1 MNQVPT
7 PIYKFTRTV
16 AIALLASLLGISC
29 RQTTHEQPQPS
40 GQPIRINAV
49 CVPSENAVLDND
61 TAFEDGDRAGLYV
74 VNRINGKM
82 ESMLPSGN
90 HIDNMR
96 FTYHGTWT
104 PSQPIYW
111 MDEQTKADFYLY
123 YPYSSEMDDPR
134 YWTVNVPT
142 DQSSEAAMLQADV
155 LVGRAFNVAPASQA
169 VELKARH
176 MMSRLTITLQASQ
189 GMTEEMLREAD
200 LKVLVNGLITEATV
214 NIATAIATASGT
226 ERHDIQACQ
235 TDALTFTVTAVPQT
249 VTEGAFITIV
259 VNGDRYTLR
268 RTVTLKQGTWHH
280 ATVKVGAANGNIGV
294 TIGGW
299 TIDNTDYGGTA
310 Q

>member
-82 ESMLPSGN
+82 ESLLPSGN

-142 DQSSEAAMLQADV
+142 DQSTEAAMLQADV

-189 GMTEEMLREAD
+189 GMTEEKLREAD

-235 TDALTFTVTAVPQT
+235 TDALTFTVTAVPQP

-268 RTVTLKQGTWHH
+268 RAVTLKQGTWHH

>member
-29 RQTTHEQPQPS
+29 RQTTHEQPRPS
-40 GQPIRINAV
+40 GQPICINTV

-61 TAFEDGDRAGLYV
+61 TAFEDGDMAGLYV

-82 ESMLPSGN
+82 QSLLPSGN
-90 HIDNMR
+90 YIDNMR

-111 MDEQTKADFYLY
+111 MDEQTEADFHLY
-123 YPYSSEMDDPR
+123 YPYSSEMDNPR

-142 DQSSEAAMLQADV
+142 DQSTEAAMLQADV
-155 LVGRAFNVAPASQA
+155 LVGHAYNVAPTSQA
-169 VELKARH
+169 VEIKARH

-189 GMTEEMLREAD
+189 GMTEEKLREAD
-200 LKVLVNGLITEATV
+200 LKVLVNGLITKATV
-214 NIATAIATASGT
+214 DIANALVRASGN
-226 ERHDIQACQ
+226 ERHDIRACR
-235 TDALTFTVTAVPQT
+235 TDTLTFTVTAVPQK
-249 VTEGAFITIV
+249 VAEGPLITIV

-268 RTVTLKQGTWHH
+268 RAVTLKQGTWHH

>member
-7 PIYKFTRTV
+7 PIYKFTCTV

-49 CVPSENAVLDND
+49 CVPNENAVLDND

-82 ESMLPSGN
+82 ESLLPSGN

-189 GMTEEMLREAD
+189 GMTEEKLREAD

-268 RTVTLKQGTWHH
+268 RAVTLKQGTWHH

>member
-29 RQTTHEQPQPS
+29 RQTTHEQPRPS
-40 GQPIRINAV
+40 GRPIRINTV

-61 TAFEDGDRAGLYV
+61 TAFEDGDMAGLYV

-82 ESMLPSGN
+82 QSLLPSGN

-96 FTYHGTWT
+96 FTYHSTWT

-111 MDEQTKADFYLY
+111 MDEQTEADFHLY
-123 YPYSSEMDDPR
+123 YPYSSEMDNPR

-142 DQSSEAAMLQADV
+142 DQSSEATMLQADV
-155 LVGRAFNVAPASQA
+155 LVGHAYNVAPTSQA

-189 GMTEEMLREAD
+189 GMTEEKLREAD
-200 LKVLVNGLITEATV
+200 LKVLVNGLITKATV
-214 NIATAIATASGT
+214 DIANALVRASGN

-235 TDALTFTVTAVPQT
+235 TDALTFTVTAVPQE
-249 VTEGAFITIV
+249 VTDGAFITIM

-268 RTVTLKQGTWHH
+268 RAVTLKQGTWHH

>member
-82 ESMLPSGN
+82 ESLLPSGN

-123 YPYSSEMDDPR
+123 YPYSSEMDNPR

-189 GMTEEMLREAD
+189 GMTEEKLREAD

-268 RTVTLKQGTWHH
+268 RAVTLKQGTWHH

>member
-40 GQPIRINAV
+40 GQPLRINAV
-49 CVPSENAVLDND
+49 CVPCENAVLDND

-82 ESMLPSGN
+82 ESLLPSGN

-142 DQSSEAAMLQADV
+142 DQSTEAAMLQADV

-189 GMTEEMLREAD
+189 GMTEEKLREAD

-268 RTVTLKQGTWHH
+268 RAVTLKQGTWHH

>member
-123 YPYSSEMDDPR
+123 YPYSSEMDNPR

-155 LVGRAFNVAPASQA
+155 LVGHAYNVAPTSQA

-189 GMTEEMLREAD
+189 GMTEEKLREAD

-268 RTVTLKQGTWHH
+268 RAVTLKQGTWHH

>member
-155 LVGRAFNVAPASQA
+155 LVGRMFNVAPASQA

-189 GMTEEMLREAD
+189 GMTEEKLREAD

-268 RTVTLKQGTWHH
+268 RAVTLKQGTWHH

>member
-29 RQTTHEQPQPS
+29 RQTTHEQPRPS
-40 GQPIRINAV
+40 GQPICINTV

-61 TAFEDGDRAGLYV
+61 TAFEDGDMAGLYV
-74 VNRINGKM
+74 VNRINGKIQ
-82 ESMLPSGN
+82 SLLPSGN

-96 FTYHGTWT
+96 FTYHSTWT

-111 MDEQTKADFYLY
+111 MDEQTEADFHLY
-123 YPYSSEMDDPR
+123 YPYSSEMDNPR

-142 DQSSEAAMLQADV
+142 DQSSEATMLQADV
-155 LVGRAFNVAPASQA
+155 LVGHAYNVAPTSQA
-169 VELKARH
+169 VEIKARH

-189 GMTEEMLREAD
+189 GMTEEKLREAD
-200 LKVLVNGLITEATV
+200 LKVLVNGLITKATV
-214 NIATAIATASGT
+214 DIANALVRASGN
-226 ERHDIQACQ
+226 ERHDIRACR
-235 TDALTFTVTAVPQT
+235 TDTLTFTVTAVPQK
-249 VTEGAFITIV
+249 VAEGPLITIV

-268 RTVTLKQGTWHH
+268 RAVTLKQGTWHH

>member
-29 RQTTHEQPQPS
+29 RQTIHEQPRPS
-40 GQPIRINAV
+40 GRPICINAV

-61 TAFEDGDRAGLYV
+61 MAFEDGDMAGLYV

-82 ESMLPSGN
+82 QSLLPSGN
-90 HIDNMR
+90 YIDNMR
-96 FTYHGTWT
+96 FTYHSTWT

-111 MDEQTKADFYLY
+111 MDEQTEADFHLY
-123 YPYSSEMDDPR
+123 YPYSSEMDNPR

-142 DQSSEAAMLQADV
+142 DQSSEAVMQQADV
-155 LVGRAFNVAPASQA
+155 LVGHAYNVAPTSQA
-169 VELKARH
+169 VEIKARH

-189 GMTEEMLREAD
+189 GMTEEKLREAD
-200 LKVLVNGLITEATV
+200 LKVLVNGLITKATV
-214 NIATAIATASGT
+214 DIANALVRASGN
-226 ERHDIQACQ
+226 ERHDIRACQ
-235 TDALTFTVTAVPQT
+235 TDTLTFTVTAVPQK
-249 VTEGAFITIV
+249 VAEGPLITIV

-268 RTVTLKQGTWHH
+268 RAVTLKQGTWHH

>member
-1 MNQVPT
+1 MNQAPT

-61 TAFEDGDRAGLYV
+61 TAFEDGDMAGLYV

-82 ESMLPSGN
+82 QSLLPSGN

-96 FTYHGTWT
+96 FTYHSTWT

-111 MDEQTKADFYLY
+111 MDEQTEADFHLY
-123 YPYSSEMDDPR
+123 YPYSSEMDNPR

-142 DQSSEAAMLQADV
+142 DQSSEATMLQADV
-155 LVGRAFNVAPASQA
+155 LVGHAYNVAPTSQA
-169 VELKARH
+169 VEIKARH
-176 MMSRLTITLQASQ
+176 IMSRLTITLQASQ
-189 GMTEEMLREAD
+189 GMTEEKLREAD
-200 LKVLVNGLITEATV
+200 LKVLVNGLITKATV
-214 NIATAIATASGT
+214 DIANALVRASGN
-226 ERHDIQACQ
+226 ERHDIRACQ
-235 TDALTFTVTAVPQT
+235 TDTLTFTVTAVPQK
-249 VTEGAFITIV
+249 VAEGPLITIV

-268 RTVTLKQGTWHH
+268 RAVTLKQGTWHH

>member
-7 PIYKFTRTV
+7 PIYKFTRTA
-16 AIALLASLLGISC
+16 AIALLASPLGISC
-29 RQTTHEQPQPS
+29 RQTTHEQPRPS
-40 GQPIRINAV
+40 GRPICINAV

-61 TAFEDGDRAGLYV
+61 TAFEDGDMAGLYV
-74 VNRINGKM
+74 VNRINGKIQ
-82 ESMLPSGN
+82 SLQPSGN
-90 HIDNMR
+90 YIDNMR
-96 FTYHGTWT
+96 FTYHSTWT

-111 MDEQTKADFYLY
+111 RDEQTEADFYLY
-123 YPYSSEMDDPR
+123 YPYSSKMDNPR

-142 DQSSEAAMLQADV
+142 DQSSEAVMQQADV
-155 LVGRAFNVAPASQA
+155 LVGHAYNVAPTSQA
-169 VELKARH
+169 VEIKARH

-189 GMTEEMLREAD
+189 GMTEEKLREAD
-200 LKVLVNGLITEATV
+200 LKVLVNGLITKATV
-214 NIATAIATASGT
+214 DIANALVRASGN
-226 ERHDIQACQ
+226 ERHDIRACQ
-235 TDALTFTVTAVPQT
+235 TDTLTFTVTAVPQK
-249 VTEGAFITIV
+249 VAEGPLITIV

-268 RTVTLKQGTWHH
+268 RAVTLKQGTWHH

>member
-29 RQTTHEQPQPS
+29 RQTTHEQPRPS
-40 GQPIRINAV
+40 GQPICINTV

-61 TAFEDGDRAGLYV
+61 TAFEDGDMAGLYV
-74 VNRINGKM
+74 VNRINGKIQ
-82 ESMLPSGN
+82 SLLPSGN
-90 HIDNMR
+90 YIDNMR
-96 FTYHGTWT
+96 FTYHSTWT

-111 MDEQTKADFYLY
+111 MDEQTEADFHLY
-123 YPYSSEMDDPR
+123 YPYSSEMDNPR

-155 LVGRAFNVAPASQA
+155 LVGHAYNVAPTSQA
-169 VELKARH
+169 VEIKARH
-176 MMSRLTITLQASQ
+176 IMSRLTITLQASQ
-189 GMTEEMLREAD
+189 GMTEEKLREAD
-200 LKVLVNGLITEATV
+200 LKVLVNGLITKATV
-214 NIATAIATASGT
+214 DIANALVRASGN
-226 ERHDIQACQ
+226 ERHDIRACR
-235 TDALTFTVTAVPQT
+235 TDTLTFTVTAVPQK
-249 VTEGAFITIV
+249 VAEGPLITIV

-268 RTVTLKQGTWHH
+268 RAVTLKQGTWHH

>member
-40 GQPIRINAV
+40 GQPIRINAL

-61 TAFEDGDRAGLYV
+61 TAFENGDRAGLYV

-82 ESMLPSGN
+82 ESLLPSGN

-189 GMTEEMLREAD
+189 GMTEEKLREAD
-200 LKVLVNGLITEATV
+200 LKVLVNSLITEATV

-268 RTVTLKQGTWHH
+268 RAVTLKQGTWHH

>member
-189 GMTEEMLREAD
+189 GMTEEKLREAD

-268 RTVTLKQGTWHH
+268 RAVTLKQGTWHH

>member
-49 CVPSENAVLDND
+49 CVPSENAVLNND

-189 GMTEEMLREAD
+189 GMTEEKLREAD

-268 RTVTLKQGTWHH
+268 RAVTLKQGTWHH

>member
-29 RQTTHEQPQPS
+29 RQTTHEQPRPS

-82 ESMLPSGN
+82 ESLLPSGN

-142 DQSSEAAMLQADV
+142 DQSTEVAMLQADV
-155 LVGRAFNVAPASQA
+155 LVGRAFNVAPACQA

-189 GMTEEMLREAD
+189 GMTEEKLREAD

-268 RTVTLKQGTWHH
+268 RAVTLKQGTWHH

>member
-7 PIYKFTRTV
+7 PIYKFTHTA

-29 RQTTHEQPQPS
+29 RQTTHEQPRPS
-40 GQPIRINAV
+40 GRPICINAV

-61 TAFEDGDRAGLYV
+61 TAFEDGDMAGLYV

-82 ESMLPSGN
+82 QSLLPSGN

-104 PSQPIYW
+104 PSQPIDW
-111 MDEQTKADFYLY
+111 MDEQTEADFYLY
-123 YPYSSEMDDPR
+123 YPYSSEMDNPR

-142 DQSSEAAMLQADV
+142 DQSTEAVMQQADV
-155 LVGRAFNVAPASQA
+155 LVGHAYNVAPTSQA
-169 VELKARH
+169 VEIKARH

-189 GMTEEMLREAD
+189 GMTEEKLREAD
-200 LKVLVNGLITEATV
+200 LKVLVNGLITKATV
-214 NIATAIATASGT
+214 DIANALVRASGN
-226 ERHDIQACQ
+226 ERHDIRACQ
-235 TDALTFTVTAVPQT
+235 TDTLTFTVTAVPQK
-249 VTEGAFITIV
+249 VAEGPLITIV

-268 RTVTLKQGTWHH
+268 RAVTLKQGTWHH

>member
-142 DQSSEAAMLQADV
+142 DQSTEAAMLQADV

-189 GMTEEMLREAD
+189 GMTEEKLREAD

-268 RTVTLKQGTWHH
+268 RAVTLKQGTWHH

>member
-7 PIYKFTRTV
+7 PIYKFTRTA
-16 AIALLASLLGISC
+16 AIALLASPLGISC
-29 RQTTHEQPQPS
+29 RQTTHEQPRPS
-40 GQPIRINAV
+40 GRPIRINTV

-61 TAFEDGDRAGLYV
+61 TAFEDGDMAGLYV

-82 ESMLPSGN
+82 QSLLPSGN

-96 FTYHGTWT
+96 FTYHSTWT

-111 MDEQTKADFYLY
+111 MDEQTEADFHLY
-123 YPYSSEMDDPR
+123 YPYSSEMDNPR

-142 DQSSEAAMLQADV
+142 DQSSEATMLQADV
-155 LVGRAFNVAPASQA
+155 LVGHAYNVAPTSQA

-189 GMTEEMLREAD
+189 GVTEEKLREAD
-200 LKVLVNGLITEATV
+200 LKVLVNGLITKATV
-214 NIATAIATASGT
+214 DIANALVRASGN
-226 ERHDIQACQ
+226 ERHDIRACQ
-235 TDALTFTVTAVPQT
+235 TDTLTFTVTAVPQK
-249 VTEGAFITIV
+249 VAEGPLITIV

-268 RTVTLKQGTWHH
+268 RAVTLKQGTWHH

>member
-29 RQTTHEQPQPS
+29 RQTTHEQPRPS

-82 ESMLPSGN
+82 ESLLPSGN

-142 DQSSEAAMLQADV
+142 DQSTEAAMLQADV

-189 GMTEEMLREAD
+189 GMTEEKLREAD

-214 NIATAIATASGT
+214 NIATALATASGT

-235 TDALTFTVTAVPQT
+235 TDALTFTVTAVPQE
-249 VTEGAFITIV
+249 VTDGAFITIM

-268 RTVTLKQGTWHH
+268 RAVTLKQGTWHH

>member
-7 PIYKFTRTV
+7 SIYKFTRTV

-82 ESMLPSGN
+82 ESLLPSGN

-142 DQSSEAAMLQADV
+142 DQSTEAAMLQADV

-189 GMTEEMLREAD
+189 GMTEEKLREAD

-268 RTVTLKQGTWHH
+268 RAVTLKQGTWHH

>member
-29 RQTTHEQPQPS
+29 HQTTHEQPQPS
-40 GQPIRINAV
+40 GQPIRINAL

-82 ESMLPSGN
+82 ESLLPSGN

-142 DQSSEAAMLQADV
+142 DQSTEAAMLQADV

-189 GMTEEMLREAD
+189 GMTEEKLREAD

-268 RTVTLKQGTWHH
+268 RAVTLKQGTWHH

>member
-29 RQTTHEQPQPS
+29 RQTTHEQPRPS
-40 GQPIRINAV
+40 GRPIRINTV

-61 TAFEDGDRAGLYV
+61 TAFEDGDMAGLYV
-74 VNRINGKM
+74 VNRINGKIQ
-82 ESMLPSGN
+82 SLLPSGN
-90 HIDNMR
+90 YIDNMR

-111 MDEQTKADFYLY
+111 MDEQTEADFHLY
-123 YPYSSEMDDPR
+123 YPYSSEMDNPR

-142 DQSSEAAMLQADV
+142 DQSSEATMLQADV
-155 LVGRAFNVAPASQA
+155 LVGHAYNVAPTSQA
-169 VELKARH
+169 VEIKARH
-176 MMSRLTITLQASQ
+176 IMSRLTITLQASQ
-189 GMTEEMLREAD
+189 GMTEEKLREAD
-200 LKVLVNGLITEATV
+200 LKVLVNGLITKATV
-214 NIATAIATASGT
+214 DIANALVRASGT

-235 TDALTFTVTAVPQT
+235 TDALTFTVTAVPQE

-268 RTVTLKQGTWHH
+268 RAVTLKQGTWHH

>member
-82 ESMLPSGN
+82 ESLLPSGN
-90 HIDNMR
+90 YIDNMR

-142 DQSSEAAMLQADV
+142 DQSTEAAMLQADV

-189 GMTEEMLREAD
+189 GMTEEKLREAD

-235 TDALTFTVTAVPQT
+235 TDALTFTVTAVPQE

-268 RTVTLKQGTWHH
+268 RAVTLKQGTWHH

>member
-16 AIALLASLLGISC
+16 TIALLAPLLGISC
-29 RQTTHEQPQPS
+29 QQTTHEQPRPS
-40 GQPIRINAV
+40 GQPICINTV

-61 TAFEDGDRAGLYV
+61 TAFEDGDMAGLYV

-82 ESMLPSGN
+82 QSLLPSGN

-111 MDEQTKADFYLY
+111 MDEQTKADFHLY
-123 YPYSSEMDDPR
+123 YPYSSEMDNPR

-142 DQSSEAAMLQADV
+142 DQSSEATMLQADV
-155 LVGRAFNVAPASQA
+155 LVGHAYNVAPTSQA
-169 VELKARH
+169 VEIKARH
-176 MMSRLTITLQASQ
+176 IMSRLTITLQASQ
-189 GMTEEMLREAD
+189 GMTEEKLREAD
-200 LKVLVNGLITEATV
+200 LKVLVNGLITKATV
-214 NIATAIATASGT
+214 DIANALVRASGN
-226 ERHDIQACQ
+226 ERHDIRACQ
-235 TDALTFTVTAVPQT
+235 TDTLTFTVTAVPQK
-249 VTEGAFITIV
+249 VAEGPLITIV

-268 RTVTLKQGTWHH
+268 RAVTLKQGTWHH

>member
-29 RQTTHEQPQPS
+29 RQTTHEQPRPS
-40 GQPIRINAV
+40 GQPICINTV

-61 TAFEDGDRAGLYV
+61 TAFEDGDMAGLYV
-74 VNRINGKM
+74 VNRINGKIQ
-82 ESMLPSGN
+82 SLLPSGN
-90 HIDNMR
+90 YIDNMR
-96 FTYHGTWT
+96 FTYHSTWT

-111 MDEQTKADFYLY
+111 MDEQTEADFHLY
-123 YPYSSEMDDPR
+123 YPYSSEMDNPR

-142 DQSSEAAMLQADV
+142 DQSSEATMLQADV
-155 LVGRAFNVAPASQA
+155 LVGHAYNVAPTSQA
-169 VELKARH
+169 VEIKARH

-189 GMTEEMLREAD
+189 GMTEEKLREAD
-200 LKVLVNGLITEATV
+200 LKVLVNGLITKATV
-214 NIATAIATASGT
+214 DIANALVRASGN
-226 ERHDIQACQ
+226 ERHDIRACR
-235 TDALTFTVTAVPQT
+235 TDTLTFTVTAVPQK
-249 VTEGAFITIV
+249 VAEGPLITIV

-268 RTVTLKQGTWHH
+268 RAVTLKQGTWHH

>member
-16 AIALLASLLGISC
+16 AIAMLASLLGISC
-29 RQTTHEQPQPS
+29 RQTTHEQPRPS
-40 GQPIRINAV
+40 GRPICINTV

-61 TAFEDGDRAGLYV
+61 TAFEDGDMAGLYV

-82 ESMLPSGN
+82 QSLLPSGN

-96 FTYHGTWT
+96 FTYHSTWT

-111 MDEQTKADFYLY
+111 MDEQTEADFHLY
-123 YPYSSEMDDPR
+123 YPYSSEMDNPR

-142 DQSSEAAMLQADV
+142 DQSSEATMLQADV
-155 LVGRAFNVAPASQA
+155 LLGHAYNVAPTSQA
-169 VELKARH
+169 VEIKARH
-176 MMSRLTITLQASQ
+176 IMSRLTITLQASQ
-189 GMTEEMLREAD
+189 GMTEEKLREAD
-200 LKVLVNGLITEATV
+200 LKVLVNGLITKATV
-214 NIATAIATASGT
+214 DIANALVRASGN
-226 ERHDIQACQ
+226 ERHDIRACR
-235 TDALTFTVTAVPQT
+235 TDTLTFTVTAVPQK
-249 VTEGAFITIV
+249 VAEGPLITIV

-268 RTVTLKQGTWHH
+268 RAVTLKQGTWHH

>member
-7 PIYKFTRTV
+7 PIHKFTRTV

-61 TAFEDGDRAGLYV
+61 TAFEDGDMAGLYV

-82 ESMLPSGN
+82 ESLLPSGN

-123 YPYSSEMDDPR
+123 YPYSSKMDDPR

-142 DQSSEAAMLQADV
+142 DQSTEAAMLQADV

-189 GMTEEMLREAD
+189 GMTEEKLREAD

-268 RTVTLKQGTWHH
+268 RAVTLKQGTWHH

>member
-29 RQTTHEQPQPS
+29 RQTTHEQPRPS
-40 GQPIRINAV
+40 GQPICINTV

-61 TAFEDGDRAGLYV
+61 TAFEDGDMAGLYV

-82 ESMLPSGN
+82 QSLLPSGN

-96 FTYHGTWT
+96 FTYHSTWT

-111 MDEQTKADFYLY
+111 MDEQTEADFHLY
-123 YPYSSEMDDPR
+123 YPYSSEMDNPR

-142 DQSSEAAMLQADV
+142 DQSSEATMLQADV
-155 LVGRAFNVAPASQA
+155 LVGHAYNVAPTSQA
-169 VELKARH
+169 VEIKARH
-176 MMSRLTITLQASQ
+176 IMSRLTITLQASQ
-189 GMTEEMLREAD
+189 GMTEEKLREAD
-200 LKVLVNGLITEATV
+200 LKVLVNGLITKATV
-214 NIATAIATASGT
+214 DIANALVRASGN
-226 ERHDIQACQ
+226 ERHDIRACQ
-235 TDALTFTVTAVPQT
+235 TDTLTFTVTAVPQK
-249 VTEGAFITIV
+249 VAEGPLITIV

-268 RTVTLKQGTWHH
+268 RAVTLKQGTWHH

>member
-61 TAFEDGDRAGLYV
+61 TAFEDSDRAGLYV

-142 DQSSEAAMLQADV
+142 DQNSEAAMLQADV

-189 GMTEEMLREAD
+189 GMAEEKLREAD

-268 RTVTLKQGTWHH
+268 RAVTLKQGTWHH

>member
-1 MNQVPT
+1 MHGGHRSAGIAAWYFVP
-7 PIYKFTRTV
+7 PDNPR
-16 AIALLASLLGISC
+16 AAPAQ
-29 RQTTHEQPQPS
+29 RTTHMH
-40 GQPIRINAV
+40 INAV

-61 TAFEDGDRAGLYV
+61 MAFEDGDRAGLYV

-82 ESMLPSGN
+82 QSLLPSGN

-123 YPYSSEMDDPR
+123 YPYSSEMDNPR

-142 DQSSEAAMLQADV
+142 DQSSEAAMQQADV
-155 LVGRAFNVAPASQA
+155 LVGHAYNVAPTSQA
-169 VELKARH
+169 VEIKARH
-176 MMSRLTITLQASQ
+176 MMSRLTVTLQASQ
-189 GMTEEMLREAD
+189 GMTEEKLREAD
-200 LKVLVNGLITEATV
+200 LKVLVNGLITKATV
-214 NIATAIATASGT
+214 DIANALVRASGN
-226 ERHDIQACQ
+226 ERHDIRACQ
-235 TDALTFTVTAVPQT
+235 TDTLTFTVTAVPQK
-249 VTEGAFITIV
+249 VAEGPLITIV

-268 RTVTLKQGTWHH
+268 RAVTLKQGTWHH

>member
-29 RQTTHEQPQPS
+29 RQTTHEQPRPS

-61 TAFEDGDRAGLYV
+61 TAFKDGDRAGLYV

-82 ESMLPSGN
+82 ESLLPSGN

-189 GMTEEMLREAD
+189 GMTEEKLREAD

-214 NIATAIATASGT
+214 NIATAVATASGT

-268 RTVTLKQGTWHH
+268 RAVTLKQGTWHH

>member
-40 GQPIRINAV
+40 GQPIRINAL

-82 ESMLPSGN
+82 ESLLPSGN

-142 DQSSEAAMLQADV
+142 DQSAEAAMLQADV
-155 LVGRAFNVAPASQA
+155 LVGRAFNVAPTSQA
-169 VELKARH
+169 VEIKARH
-176 MMSRLTITLQASQ
+176 IMSRLTITLQASQ
-189 GMTEEMLREAD
+189 GMTEEKLREAD
-200 LKVLVNGLITEATV
+200 LKVLVNGLITKATV

-249 VTEGAFITIV
+249 VTDGAFITIV

-268 RTVTLKQGTWHH
+268 RAVTLKQGTWHH

>member
-40 GQPIRINAV
+40 GQPIRINTV

-90 HIDNMR
+90 YIDNMR

-142 DQSSEAAMLQADV
+142 DQSTEAAMLQADV

-189 GMTEEMLREAD
+189 GMTEEKLREAD

-235 TDALTFTVTAVPQT
+235 TDALTFTVTAVPQE

-268 RTVTLKQGTWHH
+268 RAVTLKQGTWHH

>member
-61 TAFEDGDRAGLYV
+61 TAFENGDRAGLYV

-82 ESMLPSGN
+82 ESLLPSGN

-142 DQSSEAAMLQADV
+142 DQSTEAAMLQADV

-189 GMTEEMLREAD
+189 GMTEEKLREAN

-268 RTVTLKQGTWHH
+268 RAVTLKQGTWHH

>member
-29 RQTTHEQPQPS
+29 RQTTHEQPRPS
-40 GQPIRINAV
+40 GRPIRINTV

-61 TAFEDGDRAGLYV
+61 TAFEDGDMAGLYV

-82 ESMLPSGN
+82 QSLQPSGN
-90 HIDNMR
+90 YIDNMR
-96 FTYHGTWT
+96 FTYHSTWT

-111 MDEQTKADFYLY
+111 MDEQTEADFHLY
-123 YPYSSEMDDPR
+123 YPYSSEMDNPR

-155 LVGRAFNVAPASQA
+155 LVGHAYNVAPTSQA
-169 VELKARH
+169 VEIKARH

-189 GMTEEMLREAD
+189 GMTEEKLREAD
-200 LKVLVNGLITEATV
+200 LKVLVNGLITKATV
-214 NIATAIATASGT
+214 DIANALVRASGN
-226 ERHDIQACQ
+226 ERHDIRACQ
-235 TDALTFTVTAVPQT
+235 TDTLTFTVTAVPQK
-249 VTEGAFITIV
+249 VAEGPLITIV
-259 VNGDRYTLR
+259 VNGDRYTLHR
-268 RTVTLKQGTWHH
+268 AVTLKQGTWHH

>member
-16 AIALLASLLGISC
+16 AIALLVSLLGISC

-82 ESMLPSGN
+82 ESLLPSGN

-142 DQSSEAAMLQADV
+142 DQSTEAAMLQADV

-189 GMTEEMLREAD
+189 GMTEEKLREAD

-235 TDALTFTVTAVPQT
+235 TDALTFTVTAVPQE

-268 RTVTLKQGTWHH
+268 RAVTLKQGTWHH